1 MRSNLKYCRYCN
13 AAIVWAKYSDSG
25 KPVPLE
31 RESVPDLDRFKTVL
45 TYDPKAGHVA
55 HRCKGKGAA

>member
-13 AAIVWAKYSDSG
+13 AAIVWAKHADTR
-25 KPVPLE
+25 KPIPLE
-31 RESVPDLDRFKTVL
+31 PVSVPGLDRFKTEL
-45 TYDPKAGHVA
+45 TYSPEAGHVA